1 LDNNPNKKS
10 RSELV
15 VETVE
20 GDLFLFW
27 RFCFSFFLLLDSMAS
42 ASAAM
47 AVAAAAAPGAD
58 ATNV

>member
-27 RFCFSFFLLLDSMAS
+27 RFCFSFFLLAS
-42 ASAAM
+42 ALAAM